1 VLTKTEFIII
11 QLERDDNQED
21 SESIHTHERNEEHF
35 TQWFSILIGPHI
47 LI

>member
-35 TQWFSILIGPHI
+35 TQWFSILI
-47 LI
+47 